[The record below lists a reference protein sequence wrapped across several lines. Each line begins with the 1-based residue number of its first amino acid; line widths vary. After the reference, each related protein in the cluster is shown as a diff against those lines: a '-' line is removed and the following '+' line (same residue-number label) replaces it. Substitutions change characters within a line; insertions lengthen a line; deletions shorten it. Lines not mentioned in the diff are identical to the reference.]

1 MKTIEYSLKEFHN
14 IMDTVKKPFPSR
26 RKKFKRGW
34 HNIENK
40 GLMTLRES
48 LFLEELK
55 EFGIAYDTKDKQNML
70 KEACD
75 IVYVLVGWLVEL
87 GLPFN
92 KAFAIVH
99 ENNMTKF
106 PDGAITQREDGKIL
120 KPDSYVPVDL
130 DELCPKGN

>member
-14 IMDTVKKPFPSR
+14 IMDTIKKPFPSR

-40 GLMTLRES
+40 ELMDLRER
-48 LFLEELK
+48 LFLEELR
-55 EFGIAYDTKDKQNML
+55 EFGTAYDKKDKENFI

-75 IVYVLVGWLVEL
+75 VVYVLVGWCVDL

-92 KAFAIVH
+92 KVFEAVH

-106 PDGAITQREDGKIL
+106 PDGKITQREDGKIL
-120 KPDSYVPVDL
+120 KPANYKPVVLVDIV
-130 DELCPKGN
+130 K

>member
-14 IMDTVKKPFPSR
+14 IMDITNKPFPSR

-34 HNIENK
+34 HNIKNK
-40 GLMTLRES
+40 DLMDLKER
-48 LFLEELK
+48 LFLEELR
-55 EFGIAYDTKDKQNML
+55 EFGMAYDKKDAENML

-75 IVYVLVGWLVEL
+75 VVYVLVGWLVTL

-92 KAFAIVH
+92 KAFTIIH

-106 PDGAITQREDGKIL
+106 PEGKIKLREDGKVL
-120 KPDSYVPVDL
+120 KPDDYKPVDL
-130 DELCPKGN
+130 SKLIK